1 MDQNFRIRTRYWGCI
16 NVKAVKTN
24 TVKAKQ
30 LSMQVLALKVGERS
44 WFSCQFCYPLK
55 IPGLAV
61 HPLNLLGAV
70 IVTLDKDPAH
80 HLTTAIRHGGLYLLE
95 AVTPVNARMTD
106 HSQSSQLTMLKRG
119 PVPLFCWAAP
129 AFAPFSDQI
138 KMKTLNWRQM
148 KIFKS
153 KKSPR
158 VKRTRSMKSL
168 QWRVKRIESKQS
180 L

>member
-1 MDQNFRIRTRYWGCI
+1 MALRQVFAFPYWYNLHHIPWKIQISLLDSWHNLFWHLCWNNDFVWLWVQWQQYQFHVNCLFLEMDHCRQRNFGVFLLVPYSF
-16 NVKAVKTN
+16 
-24 TVKAKQ
+24 Q
-30 LSMQVLALKVGERS
+30 QYSVL
-44 WFSCQFCYPLK
+44 
-55 IPGLAV
+55 
-61 HPLNLLGAV
+61 
-70 IVTLDKDPAH
+70 
-80 HLTTAIRHGGLYLLE
+80 
-95 AVTPVNARMTD
+95 
-106 HSQSSQLTMLKRG
+106 SSQLTMLKRG
-119 PVPLFCWAAP
+119 LVPLFCWAAP

-138 KMKTLNWRQM
+138 KMKTWNWRQV